1 MVTKMVARIE
11 YHIFL
16 NLAFYIWQ
24 LCKMTRLWEKIISLM
39 IAQCLHND
47 ESLATPV
54 SNDALDSVK
63 FGAFAISSYKLPN

>member
-1 MVTKMVARIE
+1 
-11 YHIFL
+11 
-16 NLAFYIWQ
+16 
-24 LCKMTRLWEKIISLM
+24 MTRLWEKIISLM

-63 FGAFAISSYKLPN
+63 FGAFAIPSYKLPN